1 MPTPSIANYH
11 NMLCRSTRGNTY
23 TEYYLLYLHQN
34 LIILLN
40 FSPFESP
47 KGLNTNILFPNTSR
61 YIGSLEG
68 QCILRRGLMYWFNNF
83 APIKFIDHVE
93 FSALLMVEIILA
105 KNWCAK

>member
-1 MPTPSIANYH
+1 MNNIA
-11 NMLCRSTRGNTY
+11 S
-23 TEYYLLYLHQN
+23 
-34 LIILLN
+34 

-61 YIGSLEG
+61 YLAALER
-68 QCILRRGLMYWFNNF
+68 QCILRHGVKMDIWFVSNNF

-93 FSALLMVEIILA
+93 FSVLLMVEITLA

>member
-1 MPTPSIANYH
+1 MNNIA
-11 NMLCRSTRGNTY
+11 S
-23 TEYYLLYLHQN
+23 
-34 LIILLN
+34 

-61 YIGSLEG
+61 YLATLER
-68 QCILRRGLMYWFNNF
+68 QCILRRGVKMDIWFVSNNF

-93 FSALLMVEIILA
+93 FSVLLMVEVTLA